1 MSDGGEGNRFVVC
14 WTSMAK
20 HSISMVLMP
29 SFTKMPLRPSSALC
43 VALFLPLL
51 VCGCYRNVFG
61 LEFETC
67 DEVNAEMKNELAGLQ
82 ACSVDSD
89 CGLIL
94 ERTSCGCTNNLV
106 ARKDFDATR
115 FRGLQDRAYELECG
129 GGTTDCSCPDADG
142 FVCTNGV
149 CGWNY
154 VK

>member
-1 MSDGGEGNRFVVC
+1 MS
-14 WTSMAK
+14 
-20 HSISMVLMP
+20 
-29 SFTKMPLRPSSALC
+29 SFTKIPRRPSR
-43 VALFLPLL
+43 VFYIALFLPLL

-67 DEVNAEMKNELAGLQ
+67 DEINAEMKDELSGLQ
-82 ACSVDSD
+82 ACSVDAD

-94 ERTSCGCTNNLV
+94 EGTSCGCTNELV
-106 ARKDFDATR
+106 AHENFDISR
-115 FRGLQDRAYELECG
+115 FHALQGRADELKCG
-129 GGTTDCSCPDADG
+129 GATTDCSCPTADG